1 MELIMRY
8 EHCRKI
14 DDQVLYKLLV
24 EEGRSQQEA
33 AAHFSVSEAAVSKR
47 VKALNIH
54 LSRHVGLERAK
65 EVADRGLDVIDQ
77 LQGVNDVIQTE
88 LSWAVEEAREA
99 GADRKGLQQV
109 IIDLTGEI
117 RKQLK
122 FQLEILRSLYDMR
135 GAADFQEEV
144 LNAIGE
150 VSPETRQAIIQRL
163 VERRALRTTLGFSES
178 GR

>member
-1 MELIMRY
+1 MRY

-77 LQGVNDVIQTE
+77 LQGINDVIQEE
-88 LSWAVEEAREA
+88 LSWEVEEAREP

>member
-1 MELIMRY
+1 MRY

-14 DDQVLYKLLV
+14 DDQVLYRLLV

-33 AAHFSVSEAAVSKR
+33 AAHFRVSDAAVSKR

-65 EVADRGLDVIDQ
+65 EVADRGLDVVHQ
-77 LQGVNDVIQTE
+77 LQGVNDVIQEE
-88 LSWAVEEAREA
+88 LSWAVEEAREP

-117 RKQLK
+117 RKQLR

-135 GAADFQEEV
+135 GAAEFQKEV
-144 LNAIGE
+144 LDAIGE

-163 VERRALRTTLGFSES
+163 VERRALRSAVGFSES